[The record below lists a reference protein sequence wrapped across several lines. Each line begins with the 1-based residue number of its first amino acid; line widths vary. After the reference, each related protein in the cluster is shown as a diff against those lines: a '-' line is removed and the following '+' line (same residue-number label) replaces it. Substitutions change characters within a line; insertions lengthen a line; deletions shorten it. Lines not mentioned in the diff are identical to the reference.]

1 MLDAVFV
8 VDPLGDCVILIK
20 LPSEDALLL
29 AVVVSI
35 VVSRARDKS
44 LRIEPKIR
52 TVILLLAV
60 EAVVVEV
67 INAVAIVEISVL
79 VDVGAVVRDNTLV
92 EELEAAAE
100 DADALVEELLLRDSS
115 GVVEDCV

>member
-1 MLDAVFV
+1 M
-8 VDPLGDCVILIK
+8 DPLDDCVILIK
-20 LPSEDALLL
+20 LPSEDTLLL
-29 AVVVSI
+29 AAVVVV

-52 TVILLLAV
+52 KVILLLAV
-60 EAVVVEV
+60 DVVVIEV

-100 DADALVEELLLRDSS
+100 DADTAAEELLLRDSS
-115 GVVEDCV
+115 ASSEVVEDCV